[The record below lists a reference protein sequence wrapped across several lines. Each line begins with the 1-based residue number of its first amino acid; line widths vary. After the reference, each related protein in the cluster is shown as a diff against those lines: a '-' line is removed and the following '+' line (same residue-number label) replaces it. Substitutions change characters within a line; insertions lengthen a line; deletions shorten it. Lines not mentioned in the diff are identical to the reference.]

1 MGAFVISYVPNVE
14 NVDNIELLKKV
25 NQLDNVTNVQRV
37 QKVDHVDNVTN
48 VETVQDVMT
57 VHNVR
62 KLPHP
67 YFPLKKYNYQ
77 YGGSLHITNTQN
89 LYQAV
94 YVPGIDCE
102 FKGVHLCFT
111 SYNIEDT
118 YDVMIGSRYIMQGSH
133 VKEMS
138 EYRMLETYEVVPAG
152 TPIVIQFHNNSGL
165 EKYLLF
171 EVITLVDDSIL
182 NTSNILNWTFDW
194 QDTSVE
200 VGEQDFCT
208 LIINQPNYVNMDSD
222 IDNFTLDI
230 RDMTT
235 QLHVATITYNGGIIN
250 TDYIEDDPTYTGQGY
265 LARVNVIAITSV
277 TRFDKAIQI
286 LFKNINDTGTVNPH
300 PIELGISGD
309 VNNLVNGGI

>member
-25 NQLDNVTNVQRV
+25 NQLDNI
-37 QKVDHVDNVTN
+37 TN
-48 VETVQDVMT
+48 VETVQDIMT
-57 VHNVR
+57 VHDVG

-77 YGGSLHITNTQN
+77 YGGSLHITSTQN

-94 YVPGIDCE
+94 YTPGIDCE

-171 EVITLVDDSIL
+171 EVVTLVDESVL
-182 NTSNILNWTFDW
+182 NNSDVLNWTFDW
-194 QDTSVE
+194 EDISVL
-200 VGEQDFCT
+200 VGEQDLCS

-230 RDMTT
+230 RDTTT
-235 QLHVATITYNGGIIN
+235 QLHVAAITYQDDVLSS
-250 TDYIEDDPTYTGQGY
+250 DYIEDEPEYQGSGF
-265 LARVNVIAITSV
+265 LARVNVTAITSV
-277 TRFDKAIQI
+277 TRFDKSIQI
-286 LFKNINDTGTVNPH
+286 VFMNINDTGTLDPH
-300 PIELGISGD
+300 PIEIGISGD